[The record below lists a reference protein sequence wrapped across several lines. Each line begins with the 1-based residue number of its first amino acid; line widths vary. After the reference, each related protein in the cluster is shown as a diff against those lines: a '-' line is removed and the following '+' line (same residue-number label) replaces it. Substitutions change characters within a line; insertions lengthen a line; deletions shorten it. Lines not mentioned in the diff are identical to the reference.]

1 MQYAD
6 DGFGN
11 MIPVNPAPEPRPE
24 IEACTWVFARMG
36 DGRLARWRVGTAD
49 HHLAINALRGELDAR
64 IKPVL
69 AMIEG
74 GKL

>member
-1 MQYAD
+1 MTMQYAD

-11 MIPVNPAPEPRPE
+11 MIPVNPAPEP
-24 IEACTWVFARMG
+24 IGATWVFAKLN
-36 DGRLARWRVGTAD
+36 GRLARWQVKTDD
-49 HHLAINALRGELDAR
+49 HHLAINTLREQLDPR

-74 GKL
+74 GKM